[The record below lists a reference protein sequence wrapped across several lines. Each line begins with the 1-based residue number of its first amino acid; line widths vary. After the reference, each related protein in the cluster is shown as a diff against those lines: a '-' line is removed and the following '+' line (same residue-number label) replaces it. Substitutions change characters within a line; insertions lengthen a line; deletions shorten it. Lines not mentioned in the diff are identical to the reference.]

1 MYDSLNLFTKEYA
14 MTVVQS
20 TLNALHAFQD
30 CEGFQL
36 GGKGPALKKLAA
48 EIKGLFPTLT
58 HEDKSLFVAAISRG
72 RFNINKDIWALFLNA
87 VGSSAP
93 APAPAPAPAAPAAT
107 NKVAGELLEISK
119 VTQVTVN
126 LQAKAI
132 ESLLLLVEKQA
143 ERQESFT
150 VDIAK
155 ALQAIDLLQQQVK
168 ELKKPSTRRGAQAK
182 VEDTLDLQPV

>member
-1 MYDSLNLFTKEYA
+1 

-48 EIKGLFPTLT
+48 EIKGLFPTLN
-58 HEDKSLFVAAISRG
+58 HEDKTLFVAAISRG
-72 RFNINKDIWALFLNA
+72 RFNINKDIWNLFLDA
-87 VGSSAP
+87 VGSAAP
-93 APAPAPAPAAPAAT
+93 ASTPALAPAAPQT
-107 NKVAGELLEISK
+107 NKVAAELLEISK

-168 ELKKPSTRRGAQAK
+168 ELKKPATRRGAQAK
-182 VEDTLDLQPV
+182 VEDTLDLQTV